1 MKRTLIPALLA
12 LLAVVLAAGC
22 GGGGGNEENA
32 SGTTQ
37 ATVTDTTPATRT
49 DLTETETTATETQ
62 ATDTNGTD
70 FASSANCREFAQLA
84 AKLQTSFS
92 GSGSDLEETKKL
104 LDAFADKAPQEI
116 RDDFRVIADYW
127 TKIVEVLKGVNLQS
141 GKPPS
146 PEVLKK
152 LQKVQNDIDQAK
164 LQRASQ
170 NISNWATNNCR

>member
-22 GGGGGNEENA
+22 GGGGSKENA
-32 SGTTQ
+32 SGTTE
-37 ATVTDTTPATRT
+37 ATVTATTPATPT
-49 DLTETETTATETQ
+49 EVTETETTATET
-62 ATDTNGTD
+62 TGTN
-70 FASSANCREFAQLA
+70 FASTANCREFAELA

-92 GSGSDLEETKKL
+92 GTGGDLEETKKL
-104 LDAFADKAPQEI
+104 LDAYAEKAPEEI

-141 GKPPS
+141 GTPPS

-152 LQKVQNDIDQAK
+152 LQKVQNEIDQAK
-164 LQRASQ
+164 LQRANQ
-170 NISNWATNNCR
+170 NISNWANKNCR